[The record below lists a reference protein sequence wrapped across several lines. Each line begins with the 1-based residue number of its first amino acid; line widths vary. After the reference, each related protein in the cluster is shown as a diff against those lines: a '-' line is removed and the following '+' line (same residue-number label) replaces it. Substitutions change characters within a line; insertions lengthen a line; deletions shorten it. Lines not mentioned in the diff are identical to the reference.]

1 MAICTI
7 CSNVVVAFYP
17 KPDGLEPQRSTEAT
31 YPSYD
36 AAAVQSC
43 WICSKF
49 AEWLKDDDDEAWQ
62 AWFQGPLTNVFQVE
76 TGALIGDGSSDP
88 SSVDMEED
96 LPADSIGR
104 RKLRIGSMFL
114 WRCLDGEEAGCPIQL
129 DFLRDI
135 DFQGPDMYVSQKS
148 PPGVDIE
155 RIREWIKGCKKDHK
169 NCVLSHQI
177 WYPTRLLDLGMP
189 GATMKLIIAKET
201 SPTGP
206 YMTLSHRWGKHVYE
220 QLTSQSEGRFKA
232 SIDISTLPRVF
243 QDAID
248 MTRKL
253 NVRYLWI
260 DSLCIKQDKECGDW
274 KVEALQMG
282 NVYAHSYLNLSASYA
297 TEGNDPPLFAPGS
310 LDNTYPC
317 QLEVECDGP
326 LKKDFV
332 VDGELWADEALE
344 APLMGRGWV
353 FQERFLAPRV
363 LHFGKRQLAW
373 ECNGLDALEMFPHGL
388 PRGMGMISK
397 EEVHLAVTLPKE
409 STKRADFCRVW
420 HDLVSKYS
428 ACSLTFPSD
437 KLVAFAGV
445 VKMIEARRKD
455 EYIAGAMQSTF
466 LVDLAWFLTEYREG
480 LTPVSETVTR
490 APSWSWLSLDGEICF
505 YPEIPWA
512 DKLTEF
518 ASVLGMP
525 ASGSVGS
532 SVLVAHGAI
541 RLKGLRLQVKR
552 VIYERSGNVPRKFT
566 VYRHEFEQGPSPEST
581 RLDPDR
587 PKSDIKRLIRDG
599 NLWFV
604 PLYASQAAIV
614 ATLVSAIG
622 RTGDYRRVG
631 AAQVQWLKIPHKSE
645 GPHLDGWTPL
655 SGSSHVGHKVAANLY
670 ADILKLKDGEES
682 VFNLI

>member
-1 MAICTI
+1 
-7 CSNVVVAFYP
+7 
-17 KPDGLEPQRSTEAT
+17 
-31 YPSYD
+31 
-36 AAAVQSC
+36 
-43 WICSKF
+43 
-49 AEWLKDDDDEAWQ
+49 
-62 AWFQGPLTNVFQVE
+62 
-76 TGALIGDGSSDP
+76 
-88 SSVDMEED
+88 
-96 LPADSIGR
+96 
-104 RKLRIGSMFL
+104 
-114 WRCLDGEEAGCPIQL
+114 
-129 DFLRDI
+129 
-135 DFQGPDMYVSQKS
+135 
-148 PPGVDIE
+148 
-155 RIREWIKGCKKDHK
+155 
-169 NCVLSHQI
+169 
-177 WYPTRLLDLGMP
+177 
-189 GATMKLIIAKET
+189 MKLIIAKET
-201 SPTGP
+201 PPTGP

-220 QLTSQSEGRFKA
+220 QLTSQSVDRFKT

-274 KVEALQMG
+274 QVEALQMG

-297 TEGNDPPLFAPGS
+297 TEGSDPALFSPKPW
-310 LDNTYPC
+310 DNTYPF

-326 LKKDFV
+326 LKKDYLL
-332 VDGELWADEALE
+332 DGDVWADEALE

-373 ECNGLDALEMFPHGL
+373 ECNALDALEMFPHGL
-388 PRGMGMISK
+388 PRGLGMLSK
-397 EEVHLAVTLPKE
+397 KEVHLTVTLPKE

-445 VKMIEARRKD
+445 AKMIEACRKD
-455 EYIAGAMQSTF
+455 KYIAGAWQSIL

-480 LTPVSETVTR
+480 LTPVSETATR

-512 DKLTEF
+512 DKLTVF
-518 ASVLGMP
+518 ASVLDIP
-525 ASGSVGS
+525 TSDIVGS
-532 SVLVAHGAI
+532 SALVAHGAI
-541 RLKGLRLQVKR
+541 RLQGLLLQVED
-552 VIYERSGNVPRKFT
+552 VIYGQSENVVRKFT
-566 VYRHEFEQGPSPEST
+566 VYGQEFEQGPSPEST

-587 PKSDIKRLIRDG
+587 PKSDIERLIGDG

-614 ATLVSAIG
+614 AILVSEI
-622 RTGDYRRVG
+622 RETGDFRRVG
-631 AAQVQWLKIPHKSE
+631 AAQIQCLKFPHKSEE
-645 GPHLDGWTPL
+645 GPHLDGWTPTK
-655 SGSSHVGHKVAANLY
+655 GSFAVAHIAAMKLY
-670 ADILKLKDGEES
+670 GDILEELNEGEDD